1 MAGLSLDKIHELIG
15 EKTNLIRGMP
25 TVGIGTGD
33 SAIAITS
40 NFSISEEV
48 KNMLFNLGLVIE
60 MKEEH
65 FDAFTAIVGA
75 GPAYFALLA
84 ETLVEIAYKFVKKCM
99 KVYIEG
105 QLQTRKWQD
114 SSGNDRYS
122 TEVVLQKYRG
132 ELVILD
138 KIESRSIDNSKNI
151 ENKSPIDEFNGKSSD
166 LDDDIPF

>member
-1 MAGLSLDKIHELIG
+1 MQLLILKELTLKKGMKI
-15 EKTNLIRGMP
+15 
-25 TVGIGTGD
+25 
-33 SAIAITS
+33 
-40 NFSISEEV
+40 
-48 KNMLFNLGLVIE
+48 
-60 MKEEH
+60 
-65 FDAFTAIVGA
+65 
-75 GPAYFALLA
+75 
-84 ETLVEIAYKFVKKCM
+84 
-99 KVYIEG
+99 YIEG

-138 KIESRSIDNSKNI
+138 KIESRPIDNNKNI